1 MNYINNFKITSEYYI
16 HNYIMVC
23 LNDKLPIDYTRLRS
37 LFAEEL
43 TNIIENEIHYID
55 GLKHEKK
62 EKIKNNIINA
72 FKSKMNS
79 NFIIEQ
85 VIHKDNCIY
94 KYKKGKKD
102 GIVCCKKITKNGDKD
117 KYVCTT
123 HNKNH
128 IPKSKNSIEK
138 LETNKYN
145 NIYSP
150 KSFEIIKE
158 KNVIR
163 NSKIYKKCFRN
174 NIKNK
179 TYIGNININLIMNSL
194 KKYSKCSY
202 SENMICKYNNEK
214 LCYNIAKYGKCR
226 FKHKNNPTIYDFLND
241 INRRQIYN
249 DHYVSIP
256 VTTI

>member
-1 MNYINNFKITSEYYI
+1 
-16 HNYIMVC
+16 MVC
-23 LNDKLPIDYTRLRS
+23 LNDKLPIDYNRLRS

-43 TNIIENEIHYID
+43 SNIIEYEIYYID

-72 FKSKMNS
+72 FKNKMNS

-102 GIVCCKKITKNGDKD
+102 DMVCCKKITKNGDKY

-128 IPKSKNSIEK
+128 IPKPKNSIEK
-138 LETNKYN
+138 SETNNYN
-145 NIYSP
+145 NIP
-150 KSFEIIKE
+150 IQKSCEIKE
-158 KNVIR
+158 KKVIR
-163 NSKIYKKCFRN
+163 NSKIYKKDFRN
-174 NIKNK
+174 NIKIK
-179 TYIGNININLIMNSL
+179 TLYIENININLIMNSL

-202 SENMICKYNNEK
+202 SENMVCKYNNEK
-214 LCYNIAKYGKCR
+214 LCYNIAKYGKCS
-226 FKHKNNPTIYDFLND
+226 FKHKNNPKIYDLLND
-241 INRRQIYN
+241 FNKRQIYN
-249 DHYVSIP
+249 DHYISIP